1 MVGSPLASVTVVP
14 LAGTIET
21 TWTMPSAGN
30 AICSR
35 GRRMIIAGKDAD
47 DQIRVW
53 VPACAIACSSMS
65 VAKIWIL
72 GQIDDP
78 ADYFEHLRR
87 TPNER

>member
-1 MVGSPLASVTVVP
+1 
-14 LAGTIET
+14 
-21 TWTMPSAGN
+21 
-30 AICSR
+30 
-35 GRRMIIAGKDAD
+35 MIIAGKDAD